1 MAVTLSDILHFL
13 RLPAGARRRRAG
25 TGSDLAGGS
34 LRAARAARDGRPLL
48 VSFAMGCRHRRVN
61 KAVAAINRAK
71 ASGDRDAV
79 RAAVERAKGMNIGQ
93 RDSEKK
99 LRRLVSQCSGSLSR
113 RRDGASGSVSSRR
126 DKDERGDDP
135 RTPDGSPGDGREE
148 RNPEISTPGS
158 TLRGEHR
165 PDAAGENFARAPRD
179 ASASARPSASVQVL
193 MPDGTPALA
202 RLSVDA

>member
-1 MAVTLSDILHFL
+1 
-13 RLPAGARRRRAG
+13 
-25 TGSDLAGGS
+25 
-34 LRAARAARDGRPLL
+34 
-48 VSFAMGCRHRRVN
+48 MGCRHRRVN

-99 LRRLVSQCSGSLSR
+99 LRRLVSHCSGSLSR

-126 DKDERGDDP
+126 DEDERGDDP

-165 PDAAGENFARAPRD
+165 PDAADETFARAPRD

>member
-1 MAVTLSDILHFL
+1 
-13 RLPAGARRRRAG
+13 
-25 TGSDLAGGS
+25 
-34 LRAARAARDGRPLL
+34 
-48 VSFAMGCRHRRVN
+48 MGCRHRRVN

-113 RRDGASGSVSSRR
+113 RRDGASGSASSRC
-126 DKDERGDDP
+126 DEDERDDDP
-135 RTPDGSPGDGREE
+135 RTPEGSPGDEREE
-148 RNPEISTPGS
+148 PTPEISTPGS

-165 PDAAGENFARAPRD
+165 PDAADETFACAPRD
-179 ASASARPSASVQVL
+179 ASTSARASPSVHVR